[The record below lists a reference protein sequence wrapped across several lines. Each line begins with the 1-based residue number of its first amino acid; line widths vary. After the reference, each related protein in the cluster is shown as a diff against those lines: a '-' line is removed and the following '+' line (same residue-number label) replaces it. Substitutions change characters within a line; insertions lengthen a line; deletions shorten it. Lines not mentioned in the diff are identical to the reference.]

1 MDWDF
6 IASIYVFTLL
16 FEYFDHPFTWKCKFV
31 LLKIKFL
38 PLDGVILI
46 DPEAL
51 QGRKGL
57 YKIPELIL
65 LGSFFCIYVHGHS
78 HTGLKE
84 LHLDSLF

>member
-1 MDWDF
+1 MSLRCCLN
-6 IASIYVFTLL
+6 ILIILL
-16 FEYFDHPFTWKCKFV
+16 HESVNLFYWKSNFF
-31 LLKIKFL
+31 LL
-38 PLDGVILI
+38 PLDGVILV

-57 YKIPELIL
+57 YKTPELIL
-65 LGSFFCIYVHGHS
+65 LDSFFCIYVHGHS

>member
-1 MDWDF
+1 MKVQICF
-6 IASIYVFTLL
+6 IENLIFTTLL
-16 FEYFDHPFTWKCKFV
+16 F
-31 LLKIKFL
+31 LL

-57 YKIPELIL
+57 YKTPELIL
-65 LGSFFCIYVHGHS
+65 LDSFFCIYVHGHS